1 MSHRV
6 AYRYCRDAIKSGDLL
21 LWTHPNWWTWKDL
34 KIQFVRRLQTW
45 KYGKQMGQYTHA
57 GIALVG
63 PLGRVWVIESVHP
76 LIRMVPLSNL
86 LPASWCPVESH
97 WDSET
102 TQWLAPLIG
111 TGKYSE
117 FEAMAA
123 AAGLDEHAGAW
134 ECAKLYR
141 LALLQ
146 AGREFD
152 CLSVPS
158 ALAIE
163 AVKDGHEI
171 TDIEV

>member
-1 MSHRV
+1 MINRI

-21 LWTHPNWWTWKDL
+21 LWTQPSWASWKGI
-34 KIQFVRRLQTW
+34 KIQIVRLWQSM
-45 KYGKQMGQYTHA
+45 KYGKEYGKYTHA

-63 PLGRVWVIESVHP
+63 PLGRVWVIESVSP
-76 LIRMVPLSNL
+76 LIRMVPLSNV
-86 LPASWCPVESH
+86 LPASWCPVESR
-97 WDSET
+97 WDSQT
-102 TQWLAPLIG
+102 TEWLAPLIG

-117 FEAMAA
+117 VEAMAA
-123 AAGLDEHAGAW
+123 AAGLDETAGSW

-146 AGREFD
+146 AGRNFD

-171 TDIEV
+171 TLMEC